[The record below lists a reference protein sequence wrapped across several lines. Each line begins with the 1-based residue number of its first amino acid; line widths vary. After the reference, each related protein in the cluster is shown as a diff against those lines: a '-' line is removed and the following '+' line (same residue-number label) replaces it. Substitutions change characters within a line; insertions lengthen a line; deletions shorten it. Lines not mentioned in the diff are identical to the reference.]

1 MLLKL
6 RTWPSFVG
14 SVVALLGAGAAS
26 RSATSRRAIA
36 RLGLAADKADAPA
49 TSEEDGD
56 WEDWADW
63 ADRGADANGP
73 ACDTMWYHL
82 PRGCTCSTLLTIL

>member
-1 MLLKL
+1 MFCREGEIQYSVIYMKNHEDMMLIKLKAS
-6 RTWPSFVG
+6 PSFVG

-56 WEDWADW
+56 EDWAD
-63 ADRGADANGP
+63 
-73 ACDTMWYHL
+73 
-82 PRGCTCSTLLTIL
+82 

>member
-1 MLLKL
+1 MIYMKKNHEDMMLIKLK
-6 RTWPSFVG
+6 TSPSFVG
-14 SVVALLGAGAAS
+14 SVVALLGVGAAS

-56 WEDWADW
+56 WEDWAD
-63 ADRGADANGP
+63 
-73 ACDTMWYHL
+73 
-82 PRGCTCSTLLTIL
+82 